1 MLTDFGLAHANIN
14 PTRRKEI
21 KSLPDNKPDMSSQK
35 QKSSSC
41 DLNVRY
47 LLIFVYIFYINYR
60 YWNKIFFRLTTND
73 QAL

>member
-1 MLTDFGLAHANIN
+1 MLTDFGLAHASIN

-21 KSLPDNKPDMSSQK
+21 KSLPDNKSDTSSQK

-47 LLIFVYIFYINYR
+47 LLIFM
-60 YWNKIFFRLTTND
+60 
-73 QAL
+73 

>member
-60 YWNKIFFRLTTND
+60 Y
-73 QAL
+73 

>member
-21 KSLPDNKPDMSSQK
+21 KSLPDNKSDTSSQK

-47 LLIFVYIFYINYR
+47 LLIFVYILYINY
-60 YWNKIFFRLTTND
+60 NVIETKFFLG
-73 QAL
+73 